1 MTTKPTT
8 AARAGRTLTA
18 GLLAGTML
26 AGAPIIAHAADSGES
41 ATVAEVIVT
50 AQKREENLQKV
61 SASVIAL
68 DSRTLTQRNVAD
80 FQDYVKYLPSVSFQ
94 STAPGSTNIT
104 MRGVASGENSNHS
117 GPLPT
122 VGLYLDDQ
130 SVTTIG
136 GALDVH
142 VYDVARIESLA
153 GPQGTLWGASAES
166 GVVRIITNKPNTA
179 GFQAGYDVSGNTM
192 DKGSQG
198 YTAEGFVNVP
208 VSEKAAV
215 RLVGWATHDGG
226 FIDNVPGT
234 RTFATSGATID
245 NASQV
250 KKNFNPVDTVGAR
263 AALKVD
269 LNDVWTVNAQVLG
282 QDQWQKGVFGY
293 EPSVGDLQVN
303 QFQPDRSHDRFYQA
317 AATVTGKVA
326 KYDLTYTSGYF
337 QRAIDTLSDYT
348 DYSFW
353 YDQIHGSGAYWTD
366 SSGNVL
372 AKPLQAITGH
382 DRFDKSSNEIRIASP
397 KTDRLRFVAGLFE
410 QRQTHWIIQDYTI
423 HGFDPGL
430 SPTGW
435 PGTIWL
441 TDQMRIDRDQA
452 AFGEASF
459 DVTDKLTVTGG
470 VRAYHYKNSLKGF
483 FGYGAAY
490 DSLIGSTSGEAG
502 CGAFVSYR
510 GAPCINLNK
519 AVEDSGQTY
528 KGDLTYKLTDSK
540 LIYATYA
547 TGYRPGGVNR
557 YGALPPYAADH
568 LTSYEVGWKTSW
580 FDKKVRFNGAVYEEN
595 WKDFQFS
602 FLGANS
608 LTQVANAPQA
618 KIYGFEG
625 DVAWVVT
632 PHLTLSAAG
641 AYNDASLTEKFCSR
655 IEAPTCPYT
664 DPTDPTDKNHK
675 NSVVVAPEGQQ
686 LPVTPKVKA
695 NATAR
700 YTFDLMSWD
709 AHAQASVV
717 YSDTSWSELRTV
729 ERNIIGQLPAYT
741 LVDLSFGVD
750 KGGKSLE
757 FYVKNLGDERANLTR
772 YAECTTQVCGGSTY
786 VVPERPRQF
795 GVRFGQ
801 KF

>member
-1 MTTKPTT
+1 MTTKPKTVALT
-8 AARAGRTLTA
+8 GRTLTA

-26 AGAPIIAHAADSGES
+26 AGAPILAHAADTTDNS
-41 ATVAEVIVT
+41 TVAEVIVT

-68 DSRTLTQRNVAD
+68 DSRTLSQRNVAD
-80 FQDYVKYLPSVSFQ
+80 FQDYVKFLPSVSFQ

-122 VGLYLDDQ
+122 VGLYLDEQ

-166 GVVRIITNKPNTA
+166 GVVRIITNKPTTS

-192 DKGSQG
+192 NGGQG

-208 VSEKAAV
+208 VTEKAAI

-226 FIDNVPGT
+226 YIDNVLGK
-234 RTFATSGATID
+234 RTFATSGATVD

-250 KKNFNPVDTVGAR
+250 KKNFNPVDTIGGR

-282 QDQWQKGVFGY
+282 QDQWQQGVFGY
-293 EPSVGDLQVN
+293 EPSVGDLKVN
-303 QFQPDRSHDRFYQA
+303 QFQPDRAHDRFYQA
-317 AATVTGKVA
+317 AMTVTGKVA
-326 KYDLTYTSGYF
+326 KYDVTYTSGYF
-337 QRAIDTLSDYT
+337 QRALDTLSDYT

-353 YDQIHGSGAYWTD
+353 YDQLHGSGAYWTD
-366 SSGNVL
+366 SAGNVL
-372 AKPLQAITGH
+372 AKPLQAITGQ
-382 DRFDKSSNEIRIASP
+382 DRFDKSSHEIRIASP
-397 KTDRLRFVAGLFE
+397 KTDRFRFVAGLFS
-410 QRQTHWIIQDYTI
+410 QRQTHSIVQDYTI
-423 HGFDPGL
+423 KGFDPGL
-430 SPTGW
+430 SPKGW

-441 TDQMRIDRDQA
+441 TDQMRVDRDQA

-459 DVTDKLTVTGG
+459 DVTDKLTLTGG
-470 VRAYHYKNSLKGF
+470 IRAYHYKNTLKGF
-483 FGYGAAY
+483 FGYG
-490 DSLIGSTSGEAG
+490 SGFSSHTGEAA
-502 CGAFVSYR
+502 CFIKTTYR

-519 AVEDSGQTY
+519 AVSDSGETY
-528 KGDLTYKLTDSK
+528 KAEATYKVTDSK
-540 LIYATYA
+540 LVYATYA
-547 TGYRPGGVNR
+547 TGYRPGGINR
-557 YGALPPYAADH
+557 AGNLPPYNAET
-568 LTSYEVGWKTSW
+568 LTSYELGWKTSW
-580 FDKKVRFNGAVYEEN
+580 FDKRVRFNGAIYEEN
-595 WKDFQFS
+595 WKNFQFS

-608 LTQVANAPQA
+608 LTQVANAGQA

-641 AYNDASLTEKFCSR
+641 AYNDGSLTKPYCGVLGSCAG
-655 IEAPTCPYT
+655 IPILAP
-664 DPTDPTDKNHK
+664 K
-675 NSVVVAPEGQQ
+675 GQQ
-686 LPVTPKVKA
+686 LPVTPKIKA

-709 AHAQASVV
+709 GHAQASAV
-717 YSDTSWSELRTV
+717 YSDSSWSELRDV
-729 ERNIIGQLPAYT
+729 ERGIIGQLKAYT
-741 LVDLSFGVD
+741 LVDLSFGAD
-750 KGGKSLE
+750 KDGKSIE

-795 GVRFGQ
+795 GVRLGQ